1 MLPEKWE
8 QIKAIFNEA
17 VELPP
22 DEWDFVFKSANVTNA
37 EILAE
42 VRKLLDAE
50 RRNNFENPIADIK
63 HLWQTDEAEDFIG
76 KQIRHYKITGEIGRG
91 GMGIVFKAV
100 REGEDFSQIVALK
113 LLKRGMDSDEM
124 LRRFRSER
132 QILASLEHANIAHL
146 LDGGIT
152 DDNLQFFA
160 MEFVAG
166 QPIDE
171 YCDEKN
177 LTINERLR
185 LFLQI
190 CQAVS
195 FAHSRLVVH
204 RDLKPNNIFVT
215 ADGTVKLLDFGIAKI
230 ISPEN
235 DYKTQTV
242 TKLGMMT
249 PQYASPEQIRGEI
262 VSTSSD
268 IYSLGLILYE
278 LLTGVAAYNFP
289 NQRPDEIAKIICE
302 NEPPRPSSVVSD
314 QWSVIRNTTNDH
326 QRTTNKIIQNSK
338 SLRGDL
344 DNIILKALRKEPT
357 RRYASV
363 EQFAND
369 ISRHLEGLPVIACPD
384 TFSYRAEKFIK
395 RNRGAVASAAL
406 VFTILIV
413 GMAATI
419 WQYKRAERERQ
430 TAEKRF
436 DQVRKLA
443 NNIVYKYHDGIAELP
458 GSTKVRETLITDVLN
473 YLDDL
478 SADVSDN
485 TDLQIEIADT
495 YSRIAKLQFSMY
507 SSNVGKFKE
516 SMQSYEKTRQL
527 REKLLANDKNNPQM
541 MTALADTYVLIADE
555 EYVINDENSA
565 KINYEKAG
573 SLYKSALE
581 INDTN
586 PIRLKLANLLIRQ
599 FSSLDNNSAL
609 GIENFRKV
617 IELTKR
623 ILQKEPENKDAK
635 FTLSIAHEYLG
646 KALGHPEMSELGDL
660 KQAEAE
666 LFASLSIRQKLL
678 SVEPTNTRLI
688 NSYIV
693 ALTSLSDVLFAE
705 KKFQTAFKNYQ
716 EAFELRERLYVQD
729 INDSY
734 SRSAYTYNAAR
745 FATALS
751 VLGRFD
757 EAAKILDNSK
767 NICQKFYL
775 PNPTEIPEVNTCAKV
790 YIASGENKSNQQNLK
805 KALSD
810 YKLALEILE
819 KMIETLGNDT
829 EIKGE
834 IALVNYKIGKVYLK
848 LRDKKAAAETFRK
861 SLAQLEKIKKTEPLK
876 FYLQEIYGETTKL
889 SDFQNSKLV
898 IEE

>member
-8 QIKAIFNEA
+8 KIKAIFNET

-22 DEWDFVFKSANVTNA
+22 DEWDFVFKSANGADA

-50 RRNNFENPIADIK
+50 RRNNFENPVAEIA

-76 KQIRHYKITGEIGRG
+76 RQIRCYKITGEIGRG
-91 GMGIVFKAV
+91 GMGIVFEAR
-100 REGEDFSQIVALK
+100 REGEDFLQIVALK

-132 QILASLEHANIAHL
+132 QILASLEHPHIARL

-152 DDNLQFFA
+152 EDNLQFFA

-171 YCDEKN
+171 YCDKKN
-177 LTINERLR
+177 LTVNQRLR

-242 TKLGMMT
+242 TSLGMMT
-249 PQYASPEQIRGEI
+249 PQYASPEQIKGEI
-262 VSTSSD
+262 VSTASD

-278 LLTGVAAYNFP
+278 LLTGISAYNFP

-302 NEPPRPSSVVSD
+302 NEPPRPSSVVSS
-314 QWSVIRNTTNDH
+314 QWSVIRNTTNSE
-326 QRTTNKIIQNSK
+326 QRTTNKITQNPK

-344 DNIILKALRKEPT
+344 DNIILKALRKEPA

-363 EQFAND
+363 EQFAGD

-406 VFTILIV
+406 IFIILLI
-413 GMAATI
+413 GITATF
-419 WQYKRAERERQ
+419 WQYQRAERERQ

-443 NNIVYKYHDGIAELP
+443 NNIIYKYHDGIAELP
-458 GSTKVRETLITDVLN
+458 GSIKVRETLITDVLN
-473 YLDDL
+473 YLDEL
-478 SADVSDN
+478 NQDVSDN

-495 YSRIAKLQFSMY
+495 FSRIAKLQFSMY
-507 SSNVGKFKE
+507 SNNVGKLEE
-516 SMQSYEKTRQL
+516 SVRSYEKTQLL
-527 REKLLANDKNNPQM
+527 REKLLDKDKNNPQM
-541 MTALADTYVLIADE
+541 MTALADTYVSIADE
-555 EYVINDENSA
+555 EYIINDENSA
-565 KINYEKAG
+565 KINYEKAK
-573 SLYKSALE
+573 SLYKKVLE
-581 INDTN
+581 LKDTN
-586 PIRLKLANLLIRQ
+586 PIRLKLANVLIRQ
-599 FSSLDNNSAL
+599 FSSLDNNPAL

-617 IELTKR
+617 IELTER
-623 ILQKEPENKDAK
+623 ILQKDPENKDAQ
-635 FTLSIAHEYLG
+635 FTLSLAHEYLG
-646 KALGHPEMSELGDL
+646 KVLGHPEMSEIGDL

-666 LFASLSIRQKLL
+666 LSESLSIRQKLL
-678 SVEPTNTRLI
+678 SFEPTNTRLI
-688 NSYIV
+688 NSYII
-693 ALTSLSDVLFAE
+693 ALTSLSDIFFAE
-705 KKFQTAFKNYQ
+705 KKFQAALKNYR
-716 EAFELRERLYVQD
+716 EAFQMRERLYAQD
-729 INDSY
+729 TNDSY
-734 SRSAYTYNAAR
+734 LRSAYTYNAMR
-745 FATALS
+745 FASVLS
-751 VLGRFD
+751 VLGRYH
-757 EAAKILDNSK
+757 EATTILDKSK
-767 NICQKFYL
+767 FICREFYL
-775 PNPTEIPEVNTCAKV
+775 PDPTEIPEVNTCAKV
-790 YIASGENKSNQQNLK
+790 YIASGENELNQQNLK

-810 YKLALEILE
+810 YKRALEILE
-819 KMIETLGNDT
+819 KMIKTLGNDT
-829 EIKGE
+829 EIKGT
-834 IALVNYKIGKVYLK
+834 IAFSNYKIGKIYLQQK
-848 LRDKKAAAETFRK
+848 DKKNAAETFRK
-861 SLAQLEKIKKTEPLK
+861 SLAQMEEIKKTEPLK
-876 FYLQEIYGETTKL
+876 VYLKEIYRE
-889 SDFQNSKLV
+889 NSKLSAFQN
-898 IEE
+898 IN